1 VVKGGTT
8 LNAVKSM
15 TPKTYFKKHGVFIK
29 MHTVRKGILPSFMEG
44 FAFNF
49 GERNVPN
56 LVKSA
61 LEVLKGLFFS
71 QILKYQ

>member
-1 VVKGGTT
+1 M
-8 LNAVKSM
+8 N
-15 TPKTYFKKHGVFIK
+15 
-29 MHTVRKGILPSFMEG
+29 TVRKGILPSFMEG

-61 LEVLKGLFFS
+61 LNSFKCALEVLKGLFFRR
-71 QILKYQ
+71 Y